1 MAKMLSCDLSVAR
14 FANRIKQSIG
24 RVLSPLCK
32 VITLSGDGGITFI
45 GISLLL
51 VFFRTTRQAGLV
63 SLLAMAI
70 GTVIANAIVKPLVG
84 RKRPFR
90 TTISLFYKFWVDAG
104 VLPAG
109 GYSFPSGHTT
119 AAMSFAAAL
128 FLCLPGGWM
137 WLAFLIPIA
146 MGFTRIY
153 FGVHYATDV
162 LAGMVLGLLC
172 TLLGL
177 FIFHRLLLWDAF
189 ADWANSAS
197 IV

>member
-1 MAKMLSCDLSVAR
+1 
-14 FANRIKQSIG
+14 
-24 RVLSPLCK
+24 
-32 VITLSGDGGITFI
+32 
-45 GISLLL
+45 
-51 VFFRTTRQAGLV
+51 
-63 SLLAMAI
+63 MAI

-84 RKRPFR
+84 AQAP
-90 TTISLFYKFWVDAG
+90 LPHHHLAVLQVLVDAG

-146 MGFTRIY
+146 MGFTPHLLRRALRHRRAR
-153 FGVHYATDV
+153 GHGAGAAVHA
-162 LAGMVLGLLC
+162 A
-172 TLLGL
+172 GL